1 MNRLGFADFHA
12 KHFGPE
18 QQEYWK
24 QFLRN
29 QQQYYQQQND
39 EQSSQLVSDYSYY
52 YYNHDNEPTDLEE
65 EQVQANESYDDDG
78 LYKEAIEIFRFSE
91 AYRKERD
98 EERLKQ
104 EEADQVGKE
113 DWKFDESSVICSGGS
128 EAPATCLVLTQ
139 KSKQQSENLR
149 MKEDMLNSE
158 YLSSCTNKDTD
169 TPVVLWPVLPLKL

>member
-29 QQQYYQQQND
+29 QQQYYHQQSD
-39 EQSSQLVSDYSYY
+39 EQSSQLTSDYSYY
-52 YYNHDNEPTDLEE
+52 YNHNNEPTDLEE
-65 EQVQANESYDDDG
+65 EQVEVDKTNDDYG
-78 LYKEAIEIFRFSE
+78 LSKEAIEIFRFSE

-149 MKEDMLNSE
+149 MKEDILNSE

-169 TPVVLWPVLPLKL
+169 APVVLWPILPLKL